1 MKYLFGLA
9 ILVFSFN
16 INAQCRSF
24 NKENCKDLLG
34 KYVPTGENNS
44 VKLSPGDRYQ
54 FISTFYEGQS
64 YRIAT
69 CADTSLGNIQFTI
82 RNSKRHLYYD
92 NNGNDIRS
100 FDFKV
105 AATQQLIVSVIIP
118 EKLNQISSSKKDDEG
133 CVSALI
139 GFKL

>member
-1 MKYLFGLA
+1 MKYIFGFTLLLFSVTLT
-9 ILVFSFN
+9 
-16 INAQCRSF
+16 AQCRSF
-24 NKENCKDLLG
+24 SKENCKNLLG
-34 KYVPTGENNS
+34 NYVPTGENNN

-92 NNGNDIRS
+92 NHGNDNLS

-105 AATQQLIVSVIIP
+105 AATQQLVVSVIIP
-118 EKLNQISSSKKDDEG
+118 EKPSNESESKKDEEG

>member
-1 MKYLFGLA
+1 MKY
-9 ILVFSFN
+9 ILGFTLLIFSFTLS
-16 INAQCRSF
+16 AQCRGFS
-24 NKENCKDLLG
+24 KENCKELLG
-34 KYVPTGENNS
+34 SYVPTGENNN

-92 NNGNDIRS
+92 NHGNDNRS
-100 FDFKV
+100 FDFQV
-105 AATQQLIVSVIIP
+105 AATQQLVVSVIIP
-118 EKLNQISSSKKDDEG
+118 ENINEEANSKKDIEG